1 MSLRQKRKN
10 THLLAERIIKMFFKD
25 KEKKQEKEEEKKSVI
40 LDVHSVTQSSEL
52 EVVGNDVLDSTI
64 KKLNKKKE
72 TN

>member
-1 MSLRQKRKN
+1 
-10 THLLAERIIKMFFKD
+10 MFFKA

-40 LDVHSVTQSSEL
+40 LDVYSVTQSSEL

>member
-1 MSLRQKRKN
+1 MILRQKRKN
-10 THLLAERIIKMFFKD
+10 THLLAERIIKMFFKA

-40 LDVHSVTQSSEL
+40 LDVYSVTQSSEL